1 MGFFLKGKTKT
12 QRQSTGTLVAIAIV
26 VIGVISYFAIPY
38 VQAFF
43 DRALTGGKG
52 LVYLLG
58 GAIVLEGWFLVMG
71 YRGKM
76 LFYALAILL
85 ITILCLWLAINF
97 DMVWD
102 SMVTTLGIWPTIF
115 IVLLGTLGLWL
126 VIRIFL

>member
-1 MGFFLKGKTKT
+1 
-12 QRQSTGTLVAIAIV
+12 
-26 VIGVISYFAIPY
+26 
-38 VQAFF
+38 
-43 DRALTGGKG
+43 
-52 LVYLLG
+52 
-58 GAIVLEGWFLVMG
+58 MG